1 MTFHLAHIHDYD
13 RLISIDIWA
22 HRVRAAIYSLEN
34 ASLEEIAYTSV
45 RQDRRNFQGGIITDM
60 RGVAQTIEQAII
72 AVSQNVEDIP
82 KDIIISFPSHDFL
95 FDSMTTQYLRA
106 DPTSTL
112 TMQELDT
119 MIKKIESQS
128 YARAYEKAKK
138 RSGWLHDDLRLIS
151 STIVS
156 VVIDGKKIANPI
168 GFTGGRVT
176 LTVMNIFTP
185 ASEFNVIRSI
195 VASLGKR
202 AISLIPMPLIL
213 PKVVEQTEYAM
224 DRIGHIDIGYTHTTV
239 LVSQDNE
246 IKTFETFPIG
256 MQMCMEMIREKCPNL
271 SLLQIEN
278 ILCNAQSVRDE
289 PYAEIIADFFEYV
302 LDMIWG
308 FLEQEKIHITFTHLF
323 LHGWVFENP
332 TLFKVF
338 GTSFETLCGYAVRK
352 KRLSTLLPDNI
363 KQSECMTYG
372 LALTATEL
380 LLVKKD
386 PLIRILRYVLY
397 NYE

>member
-1 MTFHLAHIHDYD
+1 
-13 RLISIDIWA
+13 
-22 HRVRAAIYSLEN
+22 
-34 ASLEEIAYTSV
+34 
-45 RQDRRNFQGGIITDM
+45 M

-72 AVSQNVEDIP
+72 AVGQKVEDIP

-95 FDSMTTQYLRA
+95 FDSITTQYVRA

-128 YARAYEKAKK
+128 YARAYEKAKR
-138 RSGWLHDDLRLIS
+138 RSGVLADDLRLIS

-156 VVIDGKKIANPI
+156 VVIDGKKITNPI
-168 GFTGGRVT
+168 GFTGGRVA

-195 VASLGKR
+195 IASLGKNT
-202 AISLIPMPLIL
+202 ISLIPMPLIL

-224 DRIGHIDIGYTHTTV
+224 DRIGYIDIGYTHTTV

-256 MQMCMEMIREKCPNL
+256 MQMCMEMIRDRCPEL

-278 ILCNAQSVRDE
+278 ILCNTQTVRDA
-289 PYAEIIADFFEYV
+289 PYKEIIDDFFEYV

-308 FLEQEKIHITFTHLF
+308 FLEQEGIKITFTHILF
-323 LHGWVFENP
+323 HGSVFDNP

-338 GTSFETLCGYAVRK
+338 GSLFESLCGYPVRK
-352 KRLSTLLPDNI
+352 KRLATLLPQDF
-363 KQSECMTYG
+363 KHSECVTYG

-397 NYE
+397 HYE